1 MKKFHSFQISILSNI
16 NPFMKYCVG
25 RKVIVKFLLFKFVSA
40 FRENEKRRI
49 NIMVPIIFDYS
60 FPIEKY

>member
-1 MKKFHSFQISILSNI
+1 
-16 NPFMKYCVG
+16 MKYCVG